1 MDSKIKKRRTSDLSF
16 KLTTYVLL
24 ILGVLVVLYPLI
36 YVVSASVSQPSTVT
50 SGKLWLFPVDLSF
63 RAYELVFQNQNLLRG
78 FANSVLYTVVGTV
91 INLIV
96 TICAAYPLARKDLR
110 GKKFFMAYF
119 TFTMLFSGGMIAS
132 YMVVNKLHMLDTL
145 WSLILPGALSVWNM
159 VIMKTYFQSTIP
171 EELYEAA
178 TLDGS
183 SDFGFLLRIVL
194 PLSTTVLG
202 VIGIYYAIG
211 HWNSYF
217 TPMMYLTD
225 MKKYPLQLILREILI
240 LGQIDQSSVKGMLS
254 EEFSQ
259 GVGQLLK
266 YAVIVVSSLPMILV
280 YAFMQ
285 KFFVKG
291 VMIGAIKG

>member
-1 MDSKIKKRRTSDLSF
+1 MNQKSKSDLSF
-16 KLTTYVLL
+16 KLSVYIVLAVGSL
-24 ILGVLVVLYPLI
+24 LVLYPLI
-36 YVVSASVSQPSTVT
+36 YVVSASISEPSTVT
-50 SGKLWLFPVDLSF
+50 SGKLWLLPVDLSF
-63 RAYELVFQNQNLLRG
+63 RAYELVFQNQSLVRG
-78 FANSVLYTVVGTV
+78 FLNSVAYTVLGTV
-91 INLIV
+91 INLVV
-96 TICAAYPLARKDLR
+96 TICAAYPLSRKGLR
-110 GKKFFMAYF
+110 GKTFFMAYF

-132 YMVVNKLHMLDTL
+132 YMVVNNLNMLDTIWAL
-145 WSLILPGALSVWNM
+145 VLPGAISVWNM

-217 TPMMYLTD
+217 TPMIYLND

-291 VMIGAIKG
+291 VMVGAIKG